1 MKNHVNSAMHRTGI
15 PLTNARHWENF
26 ATTAERKD
34 ISHGYADKE
43 ETTNAKYAM

>member
-1 MKNHVNSAMHRTGI
+1 MHRTGI
-15 PLTNARHWENF
+15 PLTNARHRENF

-43 ETTNAKYAM
+43 KTTNAKYAM